1 MEIPENVLYVV
12 VMMDARLGARV
23 LNNCPSGDIA
33 EMLLYRGLKFVER
46 ELTAGRLFKVEE
58 PKITVANSI
67 PKGLG

>member
-12 VMMDARLGARV
+12 VMMDSRLGARV
-23 LNNCPSGDIA
+23 QHNCPSGDVA
-33 EMLLYRGLKFVER
+33 EMLLHRGVKYVER
-46 ELTAGRLFKVEE
+46 ELIAGRLFKVEE